1 MSRMSISSSLGF
13 VGSKR
18 ILFIVE
24 ISFFLVFATI
34 PLPKYI
40 LHFCRSECNTDL
52 HTKKL
57 QFFYIYYMK
66 I

>member
-1 MSRMSISSSLGF
+1 MSRMSISSSRGF

-34 PLPKYI
+34 PLPEYI

-52 HTKKL
+52 HLKKL
-57 QFFYIYYMK
+57 
-66 I
+66 